1 MPDYSDTRIQF
12 RRGSASEWSSSNP
25 TLGEGEPGY
34 DTTNDILKIGDGINS
49 WASLSGLTP
58 GSINNVETGNHFTLG
73 AGPYSNWQ
81 PSAVA
86 DVVRVTTTAN
96 VIIHGLD
103 STYLNKDQITINN
116 YGPYTMTLKQDS
128 NIATST
134 NRFYNMPAGD
144 IILNSGDSAT
154 FTYDDIYDRWL
165 VYGVGQATKNLVL
178 TQEQYDAL
186 DSYDPNTLYF
196 IT

>member
-25 TLGEGEPGY
+25 ILGEGEPGY

-49 WASLSGLTP
+49 WASLSGITP
-58 GSINNVETGNHFTLG
+58 SSINNVETGNHFTLG

-144 IILNSGDSAT
+144 MILNSGDSAT